1 MECRCLSGFSS
12 HSNSSNSN
20 YLKAREYLT
29 KEEKAEILK
38 EYQRDL
44 EKEVHGISQKIKELK
59 ED

>member
-1 MECRCLSGFSS
+1 MGCSCLSGFSN

-20 YLKAREYLT
+20 YLKARGYFT
-29 KEEKAEILK
+29 KEEKVEILK

-44 EKEVHGISQKIKELK
+44 EKEVHGISERIKEL